1 MKKFY
6 NFNSEW
12 ESEDKQIEF
21 LDLLFEKCNNA
32 EFKKIEFYNN
42 VNFNKIELSITD
54 FKDKKFTEFL
64 KDQIDC
70 IVAKNGIEF
79 TLDDF
84 GNLTEVRLL
93 GSNFSRDNGKNWET
107 EEEVYKIN

>member
-1 MKKFY
+1 MEKFY
-6 NFNSEW
+6 NFDAEW

-21 LDLLFEKCNNA
+21 LDLLFSKCENVD
-32 EFKKIEFYNN
+32 FKKIEISTTNGEG
-42 VNFNKIELSITD
+42 VKLNFADL
-54 FKDKKFTEFL
+54 L
-64 KDQIDC
+64 KDRLEC

-84 GNLTEVRLL
+84 GNLTEVKLL
-93 GSNFSRDNGKNWET
+93 GSNFSRDNGKTWEM

>member
-6 NFNSEW
+6 NFDSEW

-21 LDLLFEKCNNA
+21 LDLLFEKCNNVK
-32 EFKKIEFYNN
+32 FKKIEISTTDNKG
-42 VNFNKIELSITD
+42 VKLNFADL
-54 FKDKKFTEFL
+54 L
-64 KDQIDC
+64 KDRLDC

-93 GSNFSRDNGKNWET
+93 GSNFSRDNGKTWET